1 MSLAVSSVAL
11 RAAAP
16 PSGAQSISHPAATSA
31 APTATG
37 NAITQTTAIARA
49 GAPARSSGSRHLSTG
64 AIALLAIALVLLV
77 AAAAWAFARA
87 RAYEPRWLLSLRHAM
102 AEAGYRMSA
111 TWAEFLD
118 WARLG
123 R

>member
-1 MSLAVSSVAL
+1 MSLHMSSVAL
-11 RAAAP
+11 R
-16 PSGAQSISHPAATSA
+16 
-31 APTATG
+31 PTAPISG
-37 NAITQTTAIARA
+37 TQSAPATTATTIIQPTV
-49 GAPARSSGSRHLSTG
+49 PARPGTHAHSGDSERLSTG
-64 AIALLAIALVLLV
+64 AIVLVAIALVLLA
-77 AAAAWAFARA
+77 AAAAWALARA